1 MRRAFERAAG
11 LCNRWRHCILLERPQ
26 FHIETVETGLNY
38 GRYKAEP
45 MDPGYGTTMGNAL
58 RRILL
63 RSLEGVAVS
72 RIRLDNVW
80 HEFSTIPHVR
90 EDVTEI
96 VLNLKR
102 VRLKRVMDLNGEARA
117 HLYVRGDQTGEK
129 LVTAGDVVWPAE
141 VDVINPEQPLAT
153 IDSPD
158 GVIDM
163 DIWVT
168 QDRGY
173 RPAELQESYSIGEIP
188 IDAIYTPIERV
199 NFVVEHTRVGP
210 MTDYDRLIIEV
221 LTDGTVEPDDALAEA
236 ARILMGQAQVF
247 ASFTD
252 SASEKAPGAGL
263 EIPEEIVN
271 KPLIDLGLSPRV
283 LNALR
288 SRQIERVGQV
298 LTADQDQL
306 LSIRNFG
313 PRSLTELR
321 QKLAEF
327 GYLPEGQE
335 PIVGDDYDEFELQ
348 DDELDGVQGDADDS
362 DIADLVEAYAGDS
375 GAAERR
381 GSGG

>member
-1 MRRAFERAAG
+1 ME
-11 LCNRWRHCILLERPQ
+11 
-26 FHIETVETGLNY
+26 
-38 GRYKAEP
+38 
-45 MDPGYGTTMGNAL
+45 PGYGTTLGNAL

-72 RIRLDNVW
+72 RVRLDNVW
-80 HEFSTIPHVR
+80 HEFSTIPDVR

-102 VRLKRVMDLNGEARA
+102 IRLKRLMDLNGETRA
-117 HLYVRGDQTGEK
+117 HLYVQGDPSGERV
-129 LVTAGDVVWPAE
+129 VTAGDVVWPAE
-141 VDVINPEQPLAT
+141 VDVINPEQVIAT

-163 DIWVT
+163 DIWIT

-173 RPAELQESYSIGEIP
+173 KPAELQESYSIGEIP

-221 LTDGTVEPDDALAEA
+221 LTDGTIEPDDALAEA
-236 ARILMGQAQVF
+236 ARAQVF
-247 ASFTD
+247 AGFTQGEGD
-252 SASEKAPGAGL
+252 QTSAAGQA
-263 EIPEEIVN
+263 IPDEVLN

-288 SRQIERVGQV
+288 SRQIDRVGQV
-298 LTADQDQL
+298 LTVDPEQL

-327 GYLPEGQE
+327 GYLPEGE
-335 PIVGDDYDEFELQ
+335 VGLAGVEFMDGLDLADENF
-348 DDELDGVQGDADDS
+348 DELDGDLLAATDDETT
-362 DIADLVEAYAGDS
+362 EAVASLRGEGVASGSAAG
-375 GAAERR
+375 GEERR
-381 GSGG
+381 

>member
-1 MRRAFERAAG
+1 M
-11 LCNRWRHCILLERPQ
+11 LERPQ

-38 GRYKAEP
+38 GRYKADP
-45 MDPGYGTTMGNAL
+45 MEPGYGTTLGNAL

-63 RSLEGVAVS
+63 RALEGVAVS
-72 RIRLDNVW
+72 RVRLDNVW
-80 HEFSTIPHVR
+80 HEFSTIPKVR

-102 VRLKRVMDLNGEARA
+102 IRLKRMMDLNGETRA
-117 HLYVRGDQTGEK
+117 HLYVQGDPSGERI
-129 LVTAGDVVWPAE
+129 VTAGDVVWPAE
-141 VDVINPEQPLAT
+141 VDVINPEQVIAT

-163 DIWVT
+163 DIWIT

-173 RPAELQESYSIGEIP
+173 KPAELQESYSIGEIP

-221 LTDGTVEPDDALAEA
+221 LTDGTIEPDDALAEA
-236 ARILMGQAQVF
+236 ARILMTQAQVF
-247 ASFTD
+247 AGFTQGERD
-252 SASEKAPGAGL
+252 QVGGGGQ
-263 EIPEEIVN
+263 EIPDEVLN
-271 KPLIDLGLSPRV
+271 KPLADLGLSPRV

-298 LTADQDQL
+298 LTVDPEQL

-321 QKLAEF
+321 QKLAEY
-327 GYLPEGQE
+327 GYLPEGE
-335 PIVGDDYDEFELQ
+335 VVLAGVEFLEGLDLDEDATDDEF
-348 DDELDGVQGDADDS
+348 DADLLAVD
-362 DIADLVEAYAGDS
+362 DAEMAEAVAS
-375 GAAERR
+375 L
-381 GSGG
+381 GGGVTGGRTVGEEDEG

>member
-1 MRRAFERAAG
+1 M
-11 LCNRWRHCILLERPQ
+11 LERPQ
-26 FHIETVETGLNY
+26 FHIETVESGLNY
-38 GRYKAEP
+38 GRYKADP
-45 MDPGYGTTMGNAL
+45 MEPGYGTTLGNAL

-72 RIRLDNVW
+72 RVRLDNVW
-80 HEFSTIPHVR
+80 HEFSTIPNVR

-102 VRLKRVMDLNGEARA
+102 IRLKRLMELNGETRA
-117 HLYVRGDQTGEK
+117 HLYVQGDPSGERV
-129 LVTAGDVVWPAE
+129 VTAGDVVWPAE
-141 VDVINPEQPLAT
+141 VDVINPEQVIAT

-163 DIWVT
+163 DVWIT

-173 RPAELQESYSIGEIP
+173 KPAELQESYSIGEIP

-221 LTDGTVEPDDALAEA
+221 LTDGTIEPDDALAEA
-236 ARILMGQAQVF
+236 ARILMTQAQVF
-247 ASFTD
+247 AGFTQVEGD
-252 SASEKAPGAGL
+252 QASSAGQAIPD
-263 EIPEEIVN
+263 EILN
-271 KPLIDLGLSPRV
+271 KPLLDLGLSPRV

-288 SRQIERVGQV
+288 SRQIDRVGQV
-298 LTADQDQL
+298 LSADPEQL

-327 GYLPEGQE
+327 GYLPEGE
-335 PIVGDDYDEFELQ
+335 VGLAGVEFLEGLDLADDSF
-348 DDELDGVQGDADDS
+348 DELDDDLLAASDDENSETIVALQGEGVASGSA
-362 DIADLVEAYAGDS
+362 AG
-375 GAAERR
+375 GEER
-381 GSGG
+381 G

>member
-1 MRRAFERAAG
+1 
-11 LCNRWRHCILLERPQ
+11 LLERPQ
-26 FHIETVETGLNY
+26 FHIETVESGLNY

-45 MDPGYGTTMGNAL
+45 MEPGYGTTLGNAL

-63 RSLEGVAVS
+63 RSLEGAAVS
-72 RIRLDNVW
+72 RVRLDNVW
-80 HEFSTIPHVR
+80 HEFSTIPNVR

-102 VRLKRVMDLNGEARA
+102 IRLKRVMELNGEARA
-117 HLYVRGDQTGEK
+117 HLYVRGDASGERT
-129 LVTAGDVVWPAE
+129 VTAGDVVWPPE
-141 VDVINPEQPLAT
+141 VDVINPDQIIAT
-153 IDSPD
+153 IDSAD

-163 DIWVT
+163 DIWIT

-173 RPAELQESYSIGEIP
+173 KPAELQESYSIGEIP

-221 LTDGTVEPDDALAEA
+221 LTDGTIEPDDALAEA
-236 ARILMGQAQVF
+236 ARILASQAQVF
-247 ASFTD
+247 AGLDQTETVD
-252 SASEKAPGAGL
+252 ASGPGL
-263 EIPEEIVN
+263 VIPDEILN

-298 LTADQDQL
+298 LTVDPEQL

-321 QKLAEF
+321 EKLAEF
-327 GYLPEGQE
+327 GYLPEGD
-335 PIVGDDYDEFELQ
+335 VGIASTEY
-348 DDELDGVQGDADDS
+348 LDGLDLEDDGLDEIDGDILAAS
-362 DIADLVEAYAGDS
+362 DEEVAEAVASLRGD
-375 GAAERR
+375 RV
-381 GSGG
+381 GSGSAGGEEDQG

>member
-1 MRRAFERAAG
+1 
-11 LCNRWRHCILLERPQ
+11 LERPQ
-26 FHIETVETGLNY
+26 FHIETIESGLNY

-45 MDPGYGTTMGNAL
+45 MEPGYGTTLGNAL

-72 RIRLDNVW
+72 RVRLDNVW

-102 VRLKRVMDLNGEARA
+102 IRLKRMMDLNGEARA
-117 HLYVRGDQTGEK
+117 HLYVRGDDSGERQ
-129 LVTAGDVVWPAE
+129 VTAGDVVWPAE
-141 VDVINPEQPLAT
+141 VDVINPEQIIAT
-153 IDSPD
+153 IDAPD
-158 GVIDM
+158 GVMDM
-163 DIWVT
+163 DIWVS

-173 RPAELQESYSIGEIP
+173 KPAELQESYSIGEIP

-221 LTDGTVEPDDALAEA
+221 LTDGTIEPDDALSEA
-236 ARILMGQAQVF
+236 ARILMTQAQVF
-247 ASFTD
+247 AAFNQAET
-252 SASEKAPGAGL
+252 AQAAAPGLAIPD
-263 EIPEEIVN
+263 EILN
-271 KPLIDLGLSPRV
+271 KPLADLGLSPRV

-298 LTADQDQL
+298 LTIDPEQL

-321 QKLAEF
+321 EKLAEY
-327 GYLPEGQE
+327 GYLPEGDSALASAE
-335 PIVGDDYDEFELQ
+335 FLDGLDLADEELDEFETDLLAVS
-348 DDELDGVQGDADDS
+348 DDELA
-362 DIADLVEAYAGDS
+362 EAVAS
-375 GAAERR
+375 VR
-381 GSGG
+381 GSGADFGPAVNEEDQE

>member
-1 MRRAFERAAG
+1 
-11 LCNRWRHCILLERPQ
+11 LLERPQ
-26 FHIETVETGLNY
+26 FHIETVESGLNY
-38 GRYKAEP
+38 GRYKADP
-45 MDPGYGTTMGNAL
+45 MEPGYGTTLGNAL

-72 RIRLDNVW
+72 RVRLDNVW
-80 HEFSTIPHVR
+80 HEFSTIPNVR

-102 VRLKRVMDLNGEARA
+102 IRLKRLMELNGETRA
-117 HLYVRGDQTGEK
+117 HLYVQGDPSGERV
-129 LVTAGDVVWPAE
+129 VTAGDVVWPAE
-141 VDVINPEQPLAT
+141 VDVINPEQVIAT

-163 DIWVT
+163 DIWIT

-173 RPAELQESYSIGEIP
+173 KPAELQESYSIGEIP

-221 LTDGTVEPDDALAEA
+221 LTDGTIEPDDALAEA
-236 ARILMGQAQVF
+236 ARILMTQAQVF
-247 ASFTD
+247 AGFTQSESD
-252 SASEKAPGAGL
+252 QASGAGQS
-263 EIPEEIVN
+263 IPDEVLN

-298 LTADQDQL
+298 LTADPEQL

-327 GYLPEGQE
+327 GYLPEGE
-335 PIVGDDYDEFELQ
+335 AGLAGVEFLEGIDLEDDGLDDLGSDILQ
-348 DDELDGVQGDADDS
+348 VTDDEMAEAVASLQGRGVA
-362 DIADLVEAYAGDS
+362 S
-375 GAAERR
+375 GSA
-381 GSGG
+381 SGGEDQP

>member
-1 MRRAFERAAG
+1 
-11 LCNRWRHCILLERPQ
+11 LERPQ

-45 MDPGYGTTMGNAL
+45 MEPGYGTTLGNAL

-63 RSLEGVAVS
+63 RSLEGAAIS

-80 HEFSTIPHVR
+80 HEFSTIPGVR

-102 VRLKRVMDLNGEARA
+102 IRLKRNMDLSGDARA
-117 HLYVRGDQTGEK
+117 HLYVRGDASGERV
-129 LVTAGDVVWPAE
+129 VTAGDVVWPAE
-141 VDVINPEQPLAT
+141 VDVINPDQIIAT
-153 IDSPD
+153 IDAAD

-163 DIWVT
+163 DIWIT

-173 RPAELQESYSIGEIP
+173 KSAELQESYAIGEIP

-210 MTDYDRLIIEV
+210 TTDYDRLIIEV
-221 LTDGTVEPDDALAEA
+221 LTDGTIEPDDALAES
-236 ARILMGQAQVF
+236 ARILARQAEVF
-247 ASFTD
+247 AGLD
-252 SASEKAPGAGL
+252 QRQESEEPGTGL
-263 EIPEEIVN
+263 AIPDEILN
-271 KPLIDLGLSPRV
+271 KPLVDLGLSPRV

-298 LTADQDQL
+298 LTIEPDQL

-313 PRSLTELR
+313 PRSLTQQR
-321 QKLAEF
+321 QTRAEF
-327 GYLPEGQE
+327 GDLPEGE
-335 PIVGDDYDEFELQ
+335 VGIASTGY
-348 DDELDGVQGDADDS
+348 LDGLDLEDEGSDDFDADLLSATDE
-362 DIADLVEAYAGDS
+362 DMAEAVALLRGAGS
-375 GAAERR
+375 NEENP
-381 GSGG
+381 S